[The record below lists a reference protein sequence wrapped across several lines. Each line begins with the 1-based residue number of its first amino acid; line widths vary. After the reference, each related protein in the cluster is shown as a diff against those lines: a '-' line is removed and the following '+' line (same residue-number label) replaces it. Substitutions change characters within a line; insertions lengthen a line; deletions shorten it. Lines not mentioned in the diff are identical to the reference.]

1 LPSLRRGSFETILID
16 DERQLYGFRRKL
28 NDEEVL
34 VILNNSDQKQG
45 AALEVAGN
53 WQDRWNGG
61 QLTAT
66 DGRLSVSLAPRG
78 ASILV
83 RAD

>member
-1 LPSLRRGSFETILID
+1 
-16 DERQLYGFRRKL
+16 L

-34 VILNNSDQKQG
+34 VILNNSDEMQE
-45 AALEVAGN
+45 AALEVVGN
-53 WQDRWNGG
+53 WKDRWNGG

-66 DGRLSVSLAPRG
+66 DDRLSVSLAPRG